1 MAQLPWSGPARW
13 SARCARWLGIMAVAL
28 VVGLVASQAPFE
40 SDLNAP
46 KASPAWLEMVRNQS
60 EPGTGRGR
68 CGPSF
73 CFSSGSQNCFQKHRA
88 PVCLKA
94 IYFCIEYVMTGP
106 AEPQL
111 CRREPDGPWNGLID
125 VSSLHQDRPSLVL
138 VAGLLAGLVALGA
151 LGLMV
156 KPFYVCMRSQVPEVQ
171 HPLLQNS
178 RDEFE
183 DRLVTIV
190 WLSIFRP
197 SMSKKKKILKCDEM

>member
-1 MAQLPWSGPARW
+1 MAQLQWHGPATW
-13 SARCARWLGIMAVAL
+13 SMARCARWFGIMAFAL
-28 VVGLVASQAPFE
+28 VVLGLVANSQVPFE
-40 SDLNAP
+40 TDLNAP
-46 KASPAWLEMVRNQS
+46 KANPAWLEMVRNQTERS
-60 EPGTGRGR
+60 GRSGS

-73 CFSSGSQNCFQKHRA
+73 CFSSGSQNCFQNHRA

-111 CRREPDGPWNGLID
+111 CRRETDAADAPAGPWNRLID
-125 VSSLHQDRPSLVL
+125 VSSLPQMPSLL
-138 VAGLLAGLVALGA
+138 IAGLVAGLVALGA
-151 LGLMV
+151 LLMV

-171 HPLLQNS
+171 HPLLQS

-190 WLSIFRP
+190 
-197 SMSKKKKILKCDEM
+197 

>member
-1 MAQLPWSGPARW
+1 MALQWFSTWSMARF
-13 SARCARWLGIMAVAL
+13 SRWLGIMAFAL
-28 VVGLVASQAPFE
+28 VVMGVVANSQLP
-40 SDLNAP
+40 SDLNVPAS
-46 KASPAWLEMVRNQS
+46 ASPAWLEIVRNQT
-60 EPGTGRGR
+60 ERDRGS

-73 CFSSGSQNCFQKHRA
+73 CFSSGSQNCFQQHRA

-125 VSSLHQDRPSLVL
+125 VSSLHQKRPSLVL
-138 VAGLLAGLVALGA
+138 IAGLVAGFVALGA

-171 HPLLQNS
+171 HPLLQS

-183 DRLVTIV
+183 DRLVNIV
-190 WLSIFRP
+190 
-197 SMSKKKKILKCDEM
+197 